1 VAAHNARDRIAEH
14 RHMKHVAVGIRQTPF
29 NTCRNSEALRMTVG
43 LTLADHSIAVI
54 FRDDGVY
61 TLLPTQ
67 PALIGSLEI
76 DKHLETLQLLNVR
89 LIAERESLIERHLSH
104 LKWDVER
111 LGQRE
116 VVQLLGESDAIIC
129 F

>member
-1 VAAHNARDRIAEH
+1 MGR
-14 RHMKHVAVGIRQTPF
+14 MKQVAVVLRKSPF
-29 NTCRNSEALRMTVG
+29 NTCQNSEALRMTVG
-43 LTLADHSIAVI
+43 LTLGDNAIAVI

-76 DKHLETLQLLNVR
+76 DKHLETLQLLQVR
-89 LIAERESLIERHLSH
+89 LVAEQESLSERNLSH

-111 LGQRE
+111 LAQRE
-116 VVQLLGESDAIIC
+116 IAQLLAESDAIIC
-129 F
+129 Y

>member
-1 VAAHNARDRIAEH
+1 
-14 RHMKHVAVGIRQTPF
+14 
-29 NTCRNSEALRMTVG
+29 
-43 LTLADHSIAVI
+43 
-54 FRDDGVY
+54 
-61 TLLPTQ
+61 
-67 PALIGSLEI
+67 
-76 DKHLETLQLLNVR
+76 
-89 LIAERESLIERHLSH
+89 LIERHLSH

>member
-1 VAAHNARDRIAEH
+1 
-14 RHMKHVAVGIRQTPF
+14 
-29 NTCRNSEALRMTVG
+29 MTVG
-43 LTLADHSIAVI
+43 LTLAEHGIAVI

-67 PALIGSLEI
+67 PVLISSLEI

-89 LIAERESLIERHLSH
+89 LIAEREALTERNLSH

-111 LGQRE
+111 LGQHE
-116 VVQLLGESDAIIC
+116 VVRLLAESDAIIC
-129 F
+129 Y

>member
-1 VAAHNARDRIAEH
+1 
-14 RHMKHVAVGIRQTPF
+14 MKRVAVVIRQSPF
-29 NTCRNSEALRMTVG
+29 NTCRNAEALRMTVG
-43 LTLADHSIAVI
+43 LTLADNTIAVI
-54 FRDDGVY
+54 FREDGTY

-67 PALIGSLEI
+67 PALIGAQEV

-89 LIAERESLIERHLSH
+89 LIAEQEALDERHLVD

-111 LGQRE
+111 IDRRQ
-116 VVQLLGESDAIIC
+116 VAQLLADSEAIIC

>member
-1 VAAHNARDRIAEH
+1 
-14 RHMKHVAVGIRQTPF
+14 MKQVAVIIRQSPF

-43 LTLADHSIAVI
+43 LTLAENAIAVI
-54 FRDDGVY
+54 FQGDGVY

-67 PALIGSLEI
+67 PGLIGSLEI

-89 LIAERESLIERHLSH
+89 LIAEEESLAERHLSQ

-111 LGQRE
+111 LARHD
-116 VVQLLGESDAIIC
+116 VAHLLADSEAMVC

>member
-1 VAAHNARDRIAEH
+1 MRQ
-14 RHMKHVAVGIRQTPF
+14 VAVVLRKSPF
-29 NTCRNSEALRMTVG
+29 NTCQNAEALRMTVG
-43 LTLADHSIAVI
+43 LTLGDNAISVI

-116 VVQLLGESDAIIC
+116 VVQLLGASDAIIC

>member
-1 VAAHNARDRIAEH
+1 
-14 RHMKHVAVGIRQTPF
+14 MKQVAVVIRQSPF

-76 DKHLETLQLLNVR
+76 DKHIATLQLLNVR
-89 LIAERESLIERHLSH
+89 LIAQQESLTDRNLSH
-104 LKWDVER
+104 LKWNVER
-111 LGQRE
+111 LSQRE
-116 VVQLLGESDAIIC
+116 VVQLLAESDAIIC
-129 F
+129 Y

>member
-1 VAAHNARDRIAEH
+1 
-14 RHMKHVAVGIRQTPF
+14 M
-29 NTCRNSEALRMTVG
+29 
-43 LTLADHSIAVI
+43 I

-61 TLLPTQ
+61 TLLPTR

-76 DKHLETLQLLNVR
+76 DKHIETLQLLNVR
-89 LIAERESLIERHLSH
+89 LIAQRESLTERNLSH

-116 VVQLLGESDAIIC
+116 IVQLLAESDAIIC
-129 F
+129 Y

>member
-1 VAAHNARDRIAEH
+1 
-14 RHMKHVAVGIRQTPF
+14 MKHVAVVIRQSPF

-43 LTLADHSIAVI
+43 LTLADHDIAVV
-54 FRDDGVY
+54 FREDGVY

-67 PALIGSLEI
+67 PAVIGSLEI
-76 DKHLETLQLLNVR
+76 DKHLETLQLLHVR
-89 LIAERESLIERHLSH
+89 LIAEQESLRDRQLSH

-116 VVQLLGESDAIIC
+116 VAQLIAESDAIIC
-129 F
+129 N